1 MDRSGFQAKNVY
13 FDLIVKCS
21 SLKPVYNGPEEV
33 VTLYI
38 TVTGQLPKVQL
49 PSCKEWPLYTGLTM
63 LQ

>member
-13 FDLIVKCS
+13 FDLIDKCS

-38 TVTGQLPKVQL
+38 TVTGQLPKVRL
-49 PSCKEWPLYTGLTM
+49 PSCKE
-63 LQ
+63 